1 MSAVGGSADR
11 VGAVGRSIDPAC
23 IGRIGA
29 DRNSVDGGKPRRS
42 VDRRVLCIVLAA
54 LLPVLPAVA
63 APAAFPAGLLDA
75 AAGQVGVTLH
85 YDAAYARIAYPG
97 GDVPLQ
103 RGVCTDVVIR
113 AYRAIGVDLQQ
124 RVHEDMRANWS
135 AYPKLWGLRGP
146 DRNIDHRRVPNLATF
161 FARHGR
167 SLKLSQSDAAIY
179 APGDIVTWMLPG
191 NLPHIGLVIAQRRNG
206 RPLIVHNIGAGT
218 QIEDALFEYPIT
230 GHYRYEP

>member
-1 MSAVGGSADR
+1 M
-11 VGAVGRSIDPAC
+11 
-23 IGRIGA
+23 
-29 DRNSVDGGKPRRS
+29 KPRLRGTGC
-42 VDRRVLCIVLAA
+42 LLALLLAA
-54 LLPVLPAVA
+54 TPAA
-63 APAAFPAGLLDA
+63 ATPPAFPAGLLDA
-75 AAGQVGVTLH
+75 AAAQVGVTLR
-85 YDAAYARIAYPG
+85 YDAAYARVAYPG
-97 GDVPLQ
+97 GDVPVD

-113 AYRAIGVDLQQ
+113 AYRGIGVDLQQ
-124 RVHEDMRANWS
+124 RVHEDMRAHWA

-167 SLKLSQSDAAIY
+167 SLPVSRTDAAVY

-191 NLPHIGLVIAQRRNG
+191 NLPHIGLVTAQRRNG

-218 QIEDALFEYPIT
+218 QIEDMLFDYPIT